1 MTLFREQHGLWRV
14 RAVLAVRGDTP
25 NELAISAKLATLYGD
40 FGVELLA
47 ITRESI
53 DDGYLQ
59 TDEFAD
65 RLNQVVF
72 FHGNIPPQPPTPAC
86 RIAAA

>member
-1 MTLFREQHGLWRV
+1 M
-14 RAVLAVRGDTP
+14 
-25 NELAISAKLATLYGD
+25 
-40 FGVELLA
+40 
-47 ITRESI
+47 I